1 MEEKSLNNFQGK
13 RINFIYNGID
23 LPTGEIPPIVLTGI
37 IQHVDNYNRFEF
49 ISDGTDVCWTLT
61 TSDVDLDSIIELLD

>member
-23 LPTGEIPPIVLTGI
+23 LPTGEIPPISLTGI
-37 IQHVDNYNRFEF
+37 IQYVD
-49 ISDGTDVCWTLT
+49 IL
-61 TSDVDLDSIIELLD
+61 